1 MQGTGQPTG
10 QQRCPRQQ
18 PAPWTVVQGVLG
30 AVGVGV
36 DCVWDGRGHCWGG
49 CGRAEWGG
57 VAPAQGPPPLPL
69 GHTMCG
75 LRAAGRAGPGLR
87 EHSMCRGHQVPR
99 GPQAGRGLHRP
110 PHQCPVLLPRPR
122 SPARLSSAPASQG
135 GPGQQLS
142 GSLRRLEPEP
152 QWLPFMVD
160 NAPRCPEGQAPRPP
174 PSLTDTALP
183 AKAVARALPL
193 GFLPVS
199 LPLMAPPVW
208 QCGEVRLP
216 PAPPAKAQAGLS
228 AS

>member
-18 PAPWTVVQGVLG
+18 PAPWTVVQGILG

-36 DCVWDGRGHCWGG
+36 DCVWDGRGHCRGG

-57 VAPAQGPPPLPL
+57 RCPG
-69 GHTMCG
+69 
-75 LRAAGRAGPGLR
+75 AGPAPSPSGSHHVWSESCWPGR
-87 EHSMCRGHQVPR
+87 TW
-99 GPQAGRGLHRP
+99 PQGAQHVQRTPGSTWTSGGQRPAPP
-110 PHQCPVLLPRPR
+110 PHQCPVLLPRSR

-135 GPGQQLS
+135 GPGQQLP

-174 PSLTDTALP
+174 PSLTDTTLP